1 MNCISVIFLFFLY
14 SNGPYYASQADKMI
28 LSALQLS
35 DGLLEPFKK
44 KAKECNF
51 LYRVIRDYCHTVEA
65 LTKGLQPAALRIPN
79 V

>member
-1 MNCISVIFLFFLY
+1 MSELHQCDFPFFLY

-35 DGLLEPFKK
+35 DGLLDPFKK
-44 KAKECNF
+44 AQECNF

-65 LTKGLQPAALRIPN
+65 LTKSLQPAALRIPN